1 MLLIILLAYERWYIV
16 GINLPCRVARRRVGL
31 CVTVL
36 CKHVLIQGTGVVSAE
51 TPLGCN
57 EAFGFLFEASDVRS
71 KP

>member
-1 MLLIILLAYERWYIV
+1 MLSSILLTFVRWYIV
-16 GINLPCRVARRRVGL
+16 GNNLPCRAARRRFGL

-57 EAFGFLFEASDVRS
+57 EAFGFLFEASGVRS